1 MEITIRGRQADLT
14 SDFKDHA
21 IAQVGQVDRFGINIA
36 VLDVEVTHE
45 NNKRQTKQGYKVDLT
60 AKGAGTLLRAT
71 AKAAQMTSALDAAV
85 KKLELQLRK
94 VSERKQNHR
103 S

>member
-1 MEITIRGRQADLT
+1 MEITIRGRHADIT
-14 SDFKDHA
+14 PTFKEHA
-21 IAQVGQVDRFGINIA
+21 IAQAGQVDRFGINIA

-45 NNKRQTKQGYKVDLT
+45 ANKRQTKEGFKVDLT

-71 AKAAQMTSALDAAV
+71 AKAPQMNSALDAAV

-94 VSERKQNHR
+94 ISERKQNHR
-103 S
+103 

>member
-1 MEITIRGRQADLT
+1 MEVTIRGRHADIT
-14 SDFKDHA
+14 PDFKNRA
-21 IAQVGQVDRFGINIA
+21 ITQVGQVDRFGVNIA

-45 NNKRQTKQGYKVDLT
+45 ANKRQNKEGFKVDLT

-71 AKAAQMTSALDAAV
+71 AKAPQMTAALDAAV

-103 S
+103 

>member
-1 MEITIRGRQADLT
+1 MEVTIRGRHADIT
-14 SDFKDHA
+14 PDFKERA
-21 IAQVGQVDRFGINIA
+21 ISQVGQVDRFGINIA

-45 NNKRQTKQGYKVDLT
+45 TNKRQTKEGFKVELT
-60 AKGAGTLLRAT
+60 AKGAGTLLRASG
-71 AKAAQMTSALDAAV
+71 KAAQMAAALDVAV

-103 S
+103 

>member
-1 MEITIRGRQADLT
+1 MEITIRGRHADIT
-14 SDFKDHA
+14 QTFKDHA
-21 IAQVGQVDRFGINIA
+21 IAQVGHVNRFGINIA

-45 NNKRQTKQGYKVDLT
+45 ENKRQTKQGFKVDLT
-60 AKGAGTLLRAT
+60 AKGAGTLLRAS
-71 AKAAQMTSALDAAV
+71 AKAPQMTAALDAAV

-103 S
+103 

>member
-1 MEITIRGRQADLT
+1 MEITIRGRHADITPAFKEHAAAQA
-14 SDFKDHA
+14 
-21 IAQVGQVDRFGINIA
+21 GQVDRFGINIA

-45 NNKRQTKQGYKVDLT
+45 ENKRQTKQGFKVDLT

-71 AKAAQMTSALDAAV
+71 AKAPKMTAALDAAV

-103 S
+103 

>member
-1 MEITIRGRQADLT
+1 MEVTIRGRHADIT
-14 SDFKDHA
+14 ADFKARA
-21 IAQVGQVDRFGINIA
+21 IAQVAQVDRFGINIA

-45 NNKRQTKQGYKVDLT
+45 SNKRQTKQGFKVDLS
-60 AKGAGTLLRAT
+60 AKGAGTSLRAS
-71 AKAAQMTSALDAAV
+71 AKAAQMTAALDAAV

-103 S
+103 